1 VKLVKKNRLNRQL
14 EIEYA
19 KVLEQD
25 PTAFQYDEVYDD
37 VVKKPKK
44 ELENP
49 QKNKRLESKYIA
61 SLMEQNK
68 KREQAYELVVERKM
82 HKEIETDKTE

>member
-1 VKLVKKNRLNRQL
+1 VKLVKKKQAKQL

-44 ELENP
+44 
-49 QKNKRLESKYIA
+49 R
-61 SLMEQNK
+61 
-68 KREQAYELVVERKM
+68 
-82 HKEIETDKTE
+82 T